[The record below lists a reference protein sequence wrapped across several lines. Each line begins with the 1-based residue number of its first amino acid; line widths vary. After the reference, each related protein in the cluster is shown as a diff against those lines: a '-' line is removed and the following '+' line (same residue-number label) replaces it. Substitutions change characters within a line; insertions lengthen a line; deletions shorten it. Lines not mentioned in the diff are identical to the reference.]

1 MGKIDL
7 EVIKKFVAEQ
17 PEGTKIYIG
26 ADSERLNIKGVWYAD
41 YALAVVVH
49 VGGRHGCKV
58 FGEIIRER
66 DYDQKKSKPR
76 MRLVTEVHKVSELYL
91 KLVEILEDHDVEVHL
106 DINPNEMHASSCVIH
121 EAIGY
126 IRGVCDV
133 VPMVK
138 PKAWAA
144 SYCADRLKEI
154 LEQQAV

>member
-66 DYDQKKSKPR
+66 DYDQKKSRPAL
-76 MRLVTEVHKVSELYL
+76 RLMNEVYKVAELFNEL
-91 KLVEILEDHDVEVHL
+91 QSVLVDKDLEVHL
-106 DINPNEMHASSCVIH
+106 DINRNAEYGSSCVIS

-126 IRGVCDV
+126 IRGVCLV
-133 VPMVK
+133 EPVVK
-138 PKAWAA
+138 PNAWAA
-144 SYCADRLKEI
+144 SYAADRLKELI
-154 LEQQAV
+154 AA

>member
-66 DYDQKKSKPR
+66 DYDQKKSRPAL
-76 MRLVTEVHKVSELYL
+76 RLMNEVYKVAELFNEL
-91 KLVEILEDHDVEVHL
+91 QSVLVDKDLEVHL
-106 DINPNEMHASSCVIH
+106 DINRNTECGSSCVIS

-126 IRGVCDV
+126 IRGVCLV
-133 VPMVK
+133 EPVVK
-138 PKAWAA
+138 PNAWAA
-144 SYCADRLKEI
+144 SYAADRLKELI
-154 LEQQAV
+154 AA

>member
-58 FGEIIRER
+58 FGEIIRGR